1 VEFYSEGYQLLKEL
15 QSDMS
20 LPSHPL
26 QPKHG
31 RVVVLGLGGG
41 GGAIV
46 HHMTETDAGQ
56 QVMIAAADTDR
67 EALERL
73 EGVLQVPLGQGWNCE
88 NGCGGDATLGER
100 AAASSVDDLRALI
113 TGAKM
118 LFVVAGLGGGTAG
131 GSARVVGRI
140 AREEEVPVF
149 FLLTFPFAFEGRWL
163 RKQAEEA
170 IPPLRDAADALM
182 VVQSDLLF
190 TTVSADTPAVK
201 AFDFLVELMA
211 RTVAGITAI
220 AWADWLLKADFATI
234 ARILRDHPETC
245 SVGIGSGSGSNRW
258 IDAVNA
264 FVDCPL
270 VGGADV
276 LRTADAA
283 VLTVSVAEDLSV
295 GELRECLMQL
305 QQYFSEHARVVVGA
319 CSNETHEGEV
329 QITGVICRA
338 SEPKPLQQAG
348 ESIRAETV
356 GLSESDSTQSAR
368 KARIPKKKSPGAS
381 GGVQAELPFQ
391 EQRLG
396 FFSGV
401 SPTVHNGENLDVPT
415 FQRRGILID
424 RGD

>member
-15 QSDMS
+15 QPNIS

-26 QPKHG
+26 PPKHG

-56 QVMIAAADTDR
+56 QVMIVAADTDR
-67 EALERL
+67 QALERL
-73 EGVLQVPLGQGWNCE
+73 DGILQVPLGQGWNCE

-118 LFVVAGLGGGTAG
+118 LVVVAGLGGGTAG

-170 IPPLRDAADALM
+170 IPTLRDAADALM
-182 VVQSDLLF
+182 VVQNDLLF
-190 TTVSADTPAVK
+190 TTLSADTPAVK
-201 AFDFLVELMA
+201 AFDFLDELLA

-258 IDAVNA
+258 SDAINA

-276 LRTADAA
+276 LRMADAA
-283 VLTVSVAEDLSV
+283 VLTVSAAEDLSV
-295 GELRECLMQL
+295 AELRECLMQL
-305 QQYFSEHARVVVGA
+305 QQYFSDHARVVVGA
-319 CSNETHEGEV
+319 CSNETREGEV

-338 SEPKPLQQAG
+338 SEHKPLQQG
-348 ESIRAETV
+348 DESIRDKTAV
-356 GLSESDSTQSAR
+356 SSGNDSAQPAL
-368 KARIPKKKSPGAS
+368 KPHIQKKKS

-391 EQRLG
+391 DQRLG